1 MSRYEDDEAEWQEDT
16 RPRWWRRRRS
26 SDAPRMSGWRR
37 ASAIMASVV
46 ALALVCGSLFLYV
59 RYRQIWDSVEHVGV
73 SGDLRGTKRPPEDKN
88 AMNILLIGSDSRS
101 GVNGKIGGHDNI
113 SGARSDTVM
122 VMHISPGAH
131 RAVVLSFPR
140 DSVVPILACTPEDGA
155 AGQTAQPGAVEQIN
169 TTFAD
174 GGPGCLWKTIEST
187 THIRINDFIQ
197 LTFIGFEKVINDL
210 GGVNVCLPKA
220 VNDPMSRL
228 HLAAGIHHVWGREAL
243 AWWRTREDLG
253 EGSDLQRIQRDQFLM
268 ASLLQGIEK
277 SGLLKS
283 PTKML
288 KVVADAARHMST
300 NIGDVSTMVRIAEGM
315 RGLSSKGVQF
325 IEVPSVT
332 YSGNVDWVQWSAG
345 DSALFAAIEHDT
357 KLPTK
362 VKKTGGKTAQVGTA
376 DGTDG
381 SGTTLPALNPSQI
394 QVEVLNGT
402 GQTNQ
407 AAEGAA
413 DLTSRGFD
421 VLGSTDAPT
430 FGYTDSMIEYHGPAD
445 LRAAETLKAE
455 VPDVVI
461 RRMASVPKGTIDLVL
476 GSTFTELKTPSAS
489 SASSGKSGSSTANLT
504 KTFGGIRGNV
514 NVCQDTSAF
523 AGPDGS

>member
-1 MSRYEDDEAEWQEDT
+1 
-16 RPRWWRRRRS
+16 
-26 SDAPRMSGWRR
+26 MSGWRR

-59 RYRQIWDSVEHVGV
+59 RYREIWDSVQHVGV
-73 SGDLRGTKRPPEDKN
+73 TGDLRGTKRPPEDKN

-122 VMHISPGAH
+122 LMHISPGAR

-140 DSVVPILACTPEDGA
+140 DSVVPILGCTPEDGTN
-155 AGQTAQPGAVEQIN
+155 GQTAEPGAVEQIN
-169 TTFAD
+169 ATFSN
-174 GGPGCLWKTIEST
+174 GGPGCLWKTVEST
-187 THIRINDFIQ
+187 THIRVNDFIQ

-210 GGVNVCLPKA
+210 GGVSVCLPKP

-228 HLAAGIHHVWGREAL
+228 NLKAGLHHVWGREAL

-325 IEVPSVT
+325 IEVPTVT
-332 YSGNVDWVQWSAG
+332 YSGNANWVQWSTG
-345 DSALFAAIEHDT
+345 DTALFSAIEHDT
-357 KLPTK
+357 KLPAK
-362 VKKTGGKTAQVGTA
+362 VKKSGGKTAQ

-381 SGTTLPALNPSQI
+381 TDGAAATTLPALNPSQI
-394 QVEVLNGT
+394 QVEVLNGS
-402 GQTNQ
+402 GETNQ
-407 AAEGAA
+407 ASEGAA

-421 VLGSTDAPT
+421 VLGSTDAGN
-430 FGYTDSMIEYHGPAD
+430 FNYTESMVEYHGPAD

-455 VPDVVI
+455 VPDVGI
-461 RRMASVPKGTIDLVL
+461 LRLASVPKGTIDLIL

-489 SASSGKSGSSTANLT
+489 SSTSSGKSGSSTANLT
-504 KTFGGIRGNV
+504 KTFGGIQGNV
-514 NVCQDTSAF
+514 NVCKDNSAF